1 METYLLICAVI
12 FFAGFTQGLSGF
24 GSILLAI
31 PLLAAFLDIKT
42 VIPLTALAGLAM
54 TTILLI
60 QLWNHLSWKEI
71 TPFLIGTVPGIP
83 LGVQFLKQVDK
94 SMVELVLGSL
104 LLAYSLYSLI
114 SRRLPGGTRERWA
127 YVFGFLGGCLGG
139 AFSASGPAVIVYA
152 SLQDWPKDRMKASL
166 QGMFFVA
173 DMIVVLFYIINGFI
187 TPVVLKYFGVSFP
200 ALLFGTFVG
209 SLFYGR
215 INDIQYR
222 KVMFVLLGLLGS
234 FMICRA

>member
-1 METYLLICAVI
+1 MDTYLLICAVI

-42 VIPLTALAGLAM
+42 VIPLTALAGFAM

-60 QLWNHLSWKEI
+60 QLWKHLSWKEI

-94 SMVELVLGSL
+94 STVELVLGSL
-104 LLAYSLYSLI
+104 LLAYSLYSLV
-114 SRRLPGGTRERWA
+114 SRRLQGGTRKGWA
-127 YVFGFLGGCLGG
+127 YVFGFLEGCLGG
-139 AFSASGPAVIVYA
+139 AFSASGPAVIVYT
-152 SLQDWPKDRMKASL
+152 SLQDWPKDRLKASL
-166 QGMFFVA
+166 QGMFFVL
-173 DMIVVLFYIINGFI
+173 DLIVVLFYLMNGFV

-200 ALLFGTFVG
+200 ALLCGTLVG
-209 SLFYGR
+209 ALFYGR
-215 INDIQYR
+215 INDVQYR
-222 KVMFVLLGLLGS
+222 KVMFVLLGLLGAL
-234 FMICRA
+234 MIFRT

>member
-1 METYLLICAVI
+1 MNTYLLICAVI

-42 VIPLTALAGLAM
+42 VIPLTALAGFAM

-60 QLWNHLSWKEI
+60 QLWDHLSWKKI

-83 LGVQFLKQVDK
+83 LGVQFLKRVDK
-94 SMVELVLGSL
+94 GTVELVLGSL
-104 LLAYSLYSLI
+104 LLAYSLYSLV
-114 SRRLPGGTRERWA
+114 SRRLPRGTRERWA
-127 YVFGFLGGCLGG
+127 YIFGFLGGCIGG
-139 AFSASGPAVIVYA
+139 AFSASGPVVIVYT
-152 SLQDWPKDRMKASL
+152 SLQDWPKDRLKASL
-166 QGMFFVA
+166 QGIFFVL
-173 DMIVVLFYIINGFI
+173 DMIVLLFYLMNGFI

-200 ALLFGTFVG
+200 ALIFGTLVG

-215 INDIQYR
+215 INDVQYR
-222 KVMFVLLGLLGS
+222 KVMFVLLGLLGA
-234 FMICRA
+234 FMIFRA